1 MIEGTACS
9 YCGLIDVHA
18 AWCAHEAARR
28 DDLKLLEVIDRQLE
42 IERKARAWDQLRGM
56 MDPDKDRAMIALLD
70 TLAGPGIDDQGLGK
84 G

>member
-42 IERKARAWDQLRGM
+42 IERKARAWDEWRRRVGKADTYITWEGEPL
-56 MDPDKDRAMIALLD
+56 ALLLERLER
-70 TLAGPGIDDQGLGK
+70 TA
-84 G
+84 

>member
-42 IERKARAWDQLRGM
+42 IERKARAWGEWRRRVGKADAYITWEGEPL
-56 MDPDKDRAMIALLD
+56 ALLLERLER
-70 TLAGPGIDDQGLGK
+70 TA
-84 G
+84 

>member
-42 IERKARAWDQLRGM
+42 IERKARAWDEWRRRVGKADMYITWEGEPL
-56 MDPDKDRAMIALLD
+56 ALLLERLER
-70 TLAGPGIDDQGLGK
+70 TA
-84 G
+84 